1 VKDVGKPCKGEPYAR
16 IDGGRLETE
25 APSTVTTGG
34 TTQRETAG
42 MKALGPTDD
51 HATAPASYP
60 PRRVLPVGAVSPPRD
75 PLLGRINAYLMR
87 WLRKKH
93 KRLRGRKR
101 AQEAWT
107 RAVTARPRFF
117 AHWAWVPTVPAVW

>member
-1 VKDVGKPCKGEPYAR
+1 MKGVGKPCKGKPYAR

-42 MKALGPTDD
+42 MQALGPTDD

-60 PRRVLPVGAVSPPRD
+60 PTEVWALTRHYLTLLILHSIGYCGSYRD
-75 PLLGRINAYLMR
+75 
-87 WLRKKH
+87 LRKI
-93 KRLRGRKR
+93 RGSVWDVG
-101 AQEAWT
+101 E
-107 RAVTARPRFF
+107 
-117 AHWAWVPTVPAVW
+117 VPWK

>member
-1 VKDVGKPCKGEPYAR
+1 HHRLWKPPRSGTTCRERRVRPHRACGQVKDVGKPCKGEPYAR

-60 PRRVLPVGAVSPPRD
+60 PRVQRAR
-75 PLLGRINAYLMR
+75 AE
-87 WLRKKH
+87 
-93 KRLRGRKR
+93 RLEGGGPDGLIC
-101 AQEAWT
+101 
-107 RAVTARPRFF
+107 VCS
-117 AHWAWVPTVPAVW
+117 